1 MNPEHL
7 DLNALREGLASLTG
21 LGSAPV
27 QAMKRSKIKALI
39 DLAGDADSLIP
50 TLSYI
55 AQMVSFSFKIYTYF
69 SHIIILNYP

>member
-7 DLNALREGLASLTG
+7 DLNALREGLASLTVM
-21 LGSAPV
+21 GSAPV

-55 AQMVSFSFKIYTYF
+55 AQMVSLTFKFILFHTL
-69 SHIIILNYP
+69 ILNYP